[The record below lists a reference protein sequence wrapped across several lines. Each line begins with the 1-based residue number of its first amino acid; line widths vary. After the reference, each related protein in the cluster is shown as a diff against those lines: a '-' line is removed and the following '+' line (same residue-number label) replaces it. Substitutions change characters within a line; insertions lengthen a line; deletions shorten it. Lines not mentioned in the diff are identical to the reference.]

1 MDGGVG
7 GVAPER
13 PITRYETRR
22 IHSNKFWAKHTLRK
36 RHTNIQNREF
46 IIMKQL
52 KRKTD
57 QTIKVKITSEIEYL
71 SRFFITNRPT
81 RVSFNTGCSIGP
93 FVPSFVW
100 WGLLFWLF
108 LVQKIKINSISDIM
122 TRHVMRVCWWGT
134 YHMFHLSRGKWNL
147 KSQFYISKTT
157 LHVWFPKLAIF
168 VKNVWDGNNLNKDE
182 NICF

>member
-1 MDGGVG
+1 MAHRQFDTDFNLNSEIYFKFLSNVETSFAVRFPNYRVLSFSIQTIWSWNIETKWLLVSISYVARMDGGVG

-57 QTIKVKITSEIEYL
+57 QTIKVKIALEIEYR
-71 SRFFITNRPT
+71 SRFFVTNRPT
-81 RVSFNTGCSIGP
+81 RVNFNTGCSGIGR
-93 FVPSFVW
+93 FVPSFV
-100 WGLLFWLF
+100 
-108 LVQKIKINSISDIM
+108 
-122 TRHVMRVCWWGT
+122 
-134 YHMFHLSRGKWNL
+134 
-147 KSQFYISKTT
+147 
-157 LHVWFPKLAIF
+157 
-168 VKNVWDGNNLNKDE
+168 
-182 NICF
+182 